1 MPNGLPRAFSDR
13 QQTGGSSFLGKGV
26 LVDTRQP
33 PSARAIARSDHMSV
47 SSELE
52 EGEAV
57 LWACAKGN
65 KMSVSR
71 VSIRTWMIA
80 ARAAWLRSGT
90 RVTSRKPGGLL
101 LCWALFPACWLALT
115 SLLMFIFLFYKASA
129 VLSLTLYRDITGFLR
144 QRVSVLS
151 NPEYGP

>member
-1 MPNGLPRAFSDR
+1 M
-13 QQTGGSSFLGKGV
+13 GGSSFLGKGV
-26 LVDTRQP
+26 LVGTRQP

-80 ARAAWLRSGT
+80 ARAA
-90 RVTSRKPGGLL
+90 
-101 LCWALFPACWLALT
+101 
-115 SLLMFIFLFYKASA
+115 
-129 VLSLTLYRDITGFLR
+129 
-144 QRVSVLS
+144 
-151 NPEYGP
+151 